1 MGSPASER
9 DRSDGEGPQHRVTLS
24 APFALGVSEVTFA
37 EWDAC
42 VRGGGCNGYH
52 PDDGGWGR
60 GTRPVINVSWED
72 AQAYVRWLS
81 RATGATYRL
90 PSESEWEYAA
100 RAGTRTARYWGEAES
115 GQCRYANG
123 WDDFAPCPDGHRNTA
138 PVRSY
143 APNGFG
149 LHDVLGNVWEW
160 MEDCW
165 HDDYRGAPSDGAA
178 WTRGGECRRVSRG
191 GSWSYSLRD
200 LRSAARGR
208 SDAGYRFGT
217 IGFRVARTLD

>member
-123 WDDFAPCPDGHRNTA
+123 WEYSASCPDGHRNTA

-149 LHDVLGNVWEW
+149 LHDVLGNMWEW

-178 WTRGGECRRVSRG
+178 WTRGGECRRVLRG